1 MSKHP
6 AEEGLAMNKNSVNV
20 ISEQP
25 KREKIVIDPEFAG
38 VKAWKQEPKGT
49 LHRSENIL
57 NFLFFFF
64 PFSMCLG
71 WNCFDLFPGSGF

>member
-6 AEEGLAMNKNSVNV
+6 AEEGLALNKNSVNV

-38 VKAWKQEPKGT
+38 VKA
-49 LHRSENIL
+49 
-57 NFLFFFF
+57 
-64 PFSMCLG
+64 
-71 WNCFDLFPGSGF
+71 